1 LRMYG
6 VDNLLIRRLKKE
18 DSKDIA
24 RIYMSIVK
32 RYEEIDFDRIIR
44 EQVRNT
50 GMANF
55 IAELNGKVV
64 GFIISYTL
72 SGGFGIDK
80 SAWIAMVGVDPKSMG
95 KGIGKAMAEEV
106 FRFYKDQGIDNIYT
120 SVRWDSTD
128 LLSFFKT
135 LRFDRSDF
143 INLSKIE

>member
-1 LRMYG
+1 MCG
-6 VDNLLIRRLKKE
+6 VENLLIRRLKKE

-24 RIYMSIVK
+24 RIYTSIVK

-55 IAELNGKVV
+55 VAELKGNVV

-80 SAWIAMVGVDPKSMG
+80 SAWIAMVGVDTKSMG

-106 FRFYKDQGIDNIYT
+106 FRFYKEQGIHNIYT

-143 INLSKIE
+143 INLSKVK

>member
-1 LRMYG
+1 MCR
-6 VDNLLIRRLKKE
+6 VDNLLIRRVKKE

-24 RIYMSIVK
+24 RIFASIVK
-32 RYEEIDFDRIIR
+32 RYKEIDFDRLIY

-55 IAELNGKVV
+55 VAEIKGKVV

-80 SAWIAMVGVDPKSMG
+80 SAWIAMVGVDPKYMG
-95 KGIGKAMAEEV
+95 RGIGKAMAEEL
-106 FRFYKDQGIDNIYT
+106 FRFYKDQGINNIYT

-135 LRFDRSDF
+135 LKFDRSDF
-143 INLSKIE
+143 INLSKLD

>member
-1 LRMYG
+1 MCG
-6 VDNLLIRRLKKE
+6 VENLLIRRLKKE

-24 RIYMSIVK
+24 RIYTSIVK

-55 IAELNGKVV
+55 VAELKGKVV

-80 SAWIAMVGVDPKSMG
+80 SAWIAMVGVDTKSMG

-106 FRFYKDQGIDNIYT
+106 FRFYKEQGIHNIYT

-143 INLSKIE
+143 INLSKVK

>member
-1 LRMYG
+1 MCG
-6 VDNLLIRRLKKE
+6 VDNLLIRRIKKE

-24 RIYMSIVK
+24 RIYASIVK

-55 IAELNGKVV
+55 VAELKGRVV

-80 SAWIAMVGVDPKSMG
+80 SAWVAMVGVDPKFMG

-106 FRFYKDQGIDNIYT
+106 FRFYKEQGIHNIYT

-143 INLSKIE
+143 INLSKVE

>member
-1 LRMYG
+1 MCR
-6 VDNLLIRRLKKE
+6 VDNLLIRRVKKE

-24 RIYMSIVK
+24 RIFASIVK
-32 RYEEIDFDRIIR
+32 RYKEIDFDRLIY

-55 IAELNGKVV
+55 VAEIKGKVV

-80 SAWIAMVGVDPKSMG
+80 SAWIAMVGVDPKYMG
-95 KGIGKAMAEEV
+95 RGIGKAMAEEL
-106 FRFYKDQGIDNIYT
+106 FRFYKDQGISNIYT

-135 LRFDRSDF
+135 LKFDRSDF
-143 INLSKIE
+143 INLSKVD

>member
-1 LRMYG
+1 MCG
-6 VDNLLIRRLKKE
+6 VENLLIRRLKKE

-24 RIYMSIVK
+24 RIYTSIVK

-55 IAELNGKVV
+55 VAELKGRVV

-80 SAWIAMVGVDPKSMG
+80 SAWIAMVGVDTKSMG

-106 FRFYKDQGIDNIYT
+106 FQFYKEQGIHNIYT

-143 INLSKIE
+143 INLRKVE

>member
-1 LRMYG
+1 M
-6 VDNLLIRRLKKE
+6 DNLLIRRVKKE

-24 RIYMSIVK
+24 RIYTSIVK
-32 RYEEIDFDRIIR
+32 RYEEIDFDRIIS

-55 IAELNGKVV
+55 VAEIKGKVI

-95 KGIGKAMAEEV
+95 KGIGKALAEEL

-143 INLSKIE
+143 INLSKVE

>member
-1 LRMYG
+1 MCG
-6 VDNLLIRRLKKE
+6 VENLLIRRLKKE

-24 RIYMSIVK
+24 RIYTSIVK

-55 IAELNGKVV
+55 VAELKGRVV

-80 SAWIAMVGVDPKSMG
+80 SAWIAMVGVDTKSMG

-106 FRFYKDQGIDNIYT
+106 FQFYKEQGIHNIYT

-143 INLSKIE
+143 INLSKVK

>member
-1 LRMYG
+1 MCG

-24 RIYMSIVK
+24 RIYTSIVK

-55 IAELNGKVV
+55 VAELKGKVV
-64 GFIISYTL
+64 GFIISHTL
-72 SGGFGIDK
+72 SGGFGIDE

-106 FRFYKDQGIDNIYT
+106 FRFYKDKGIDNIYT

>member
-1 LRMYG
+1 MCG
-6 VDNLLIRRLKKE
+6 VDNLLIRRVKKE

-24 RIYMSIVK
+24 RIYTSIVK

-50 GMANF
+50 GMANYV
-55 IAELNGKVV
+55 AEIKGNVV

-106 FRFYKDQGIDNIYT
+106 FRFYKDKGIDNIYT

>member
-1 LRMYG
+1 MN
-6 VDNLLIRRLKKE
+6 NLLIRRVKTE
-18 DSKDIA
+18 DSEDIA
-24 RIYMSIVK
+24 RIYSSIVK
-32 RYEEIDFDRIIR
+32 RYEEIDFNRIIR

-55 IAELNGKVV
+55 VAEIRDKVV

-80 SAWIAMVGVDPKSMG
+80 SAWIAMVGVDPKLMG
-95 KGIGKAMAEEV
+95 KGIGKNLAEEV
-106 FRFYKDQGIDNIYT
+106 FRFYKDQGINNIYT

-135 LRFDRSDF
+135 LKFDRSDF
-143 INLSKIE
+143 INLSKVE

>member
-1 LRMYG
+1 M
-6 VDNLLIRRLKKE
+6 DNLLIRRLKKA

-24 RIYMSIVK
+24 RIFASIVK
-32 RYEEIDFDRIIR
+32 RYEEIDFDRLIY
-44 EQVRNT
+44 EQARNT
-50 GMANF
+50 GMANLV
-55 IAELNGKVV
+55 AELKGKVI

-80 SAWIAMVGVDPKSMG
+80 SAWIAMVGVDPKFMG
-95 KGIGKAMAEEV
+95 KGIGKAMAEEL
-106 FRFYKDQGIDNIYT
+106 FRFYKEKGINNIYT

-135 LRFDRSDF
+135 LKFDRSDF

>member
-1 LRMYG
+1 M
-6 VDNLLIRRLKKE
+6 DNLLIRRLKKA

-24 RIYMSIVK
+24 RIFASIVK
-32 RYEEIDFDRIIR
+32 RYEEIDFDRLIY
-44 EQVRNT
+44 EQARNT
-50 GMANF
+50 GMANLV
-55 IAELNGKVV
+55 AEFKGKVI

-80 SAWIAMVGVDPKSMG
+80 SAWIAMVGVDPKFMG
-95 KGIGKAMAEEV
+95 KGIGKAMAEEL
-106 FRFYKDQGIDNIYT
+106 FRFYKEKGINNIYT

-135 LRFDRSDF
+135 LKFDRSDF